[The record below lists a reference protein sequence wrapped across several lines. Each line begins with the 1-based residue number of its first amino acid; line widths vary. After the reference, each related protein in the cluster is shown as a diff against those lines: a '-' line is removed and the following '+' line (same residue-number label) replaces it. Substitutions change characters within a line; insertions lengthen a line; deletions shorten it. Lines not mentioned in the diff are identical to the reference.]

1 MHALRAESKELAQ
14 IAVET
19 LNALNKLSKSR
30 DRLLEIVEDG
40 EVQADEYADFAE
52 IKATL
57 DRIALSVSNLQ
68 LWVDEQIADGNLK
81 KPQA

>member
-1 MHALRAESKELAQ
+1 M
-14 IAVET
+14 
-19 LNALNKLSKSR
+19 NKLSRSR

-68 LWVDEQIADGNLK
+68 LWVDEQIASGKLEH
-81 KPQA
+81 PGL

>member
-1 MHALRAESKELAQ
+1 
-14 IAVET
+14 
-19 LNALNKLSKSR
+19 
-30 DRLLEIVEDG
+30 VEDG

-68 LWVDEQIADGNLK
+68 LWVDEQIAAGNLAQ
-81 KPQA
+81 PEA